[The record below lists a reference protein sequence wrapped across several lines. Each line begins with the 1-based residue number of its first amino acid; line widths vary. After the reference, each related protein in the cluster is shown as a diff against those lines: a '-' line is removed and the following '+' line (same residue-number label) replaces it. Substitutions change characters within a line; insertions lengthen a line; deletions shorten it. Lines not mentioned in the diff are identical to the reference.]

1 MKNRER
7 FLRAARREKPDLIPV
22 APYMGNYGA
31 ALAGVPIGSYCTDG
45 EAMAAAQIK
54 AWKILGQDVVVAQS
68 DNYYIAE
75 GFGCQTAQPANST
88 PNLVKPAAKT
98 ITEALSLKIPNPLT
112 DGRMP
117 VYIKAARLLKA
128 HFGDELAIR
137 GPGTGPFSLASY
149 LGGGTENF
157 LMEIATAEVDEDD
170 ILAQSILDL
179 MDISSDALIA
189 FLKAMAEAGVDVV
202 MVGDSLAS
210 LSMISPAIYEKYVF
224 PFECKVFSA
233 INPIIHARG
242 GVSLL
247 HICGQTSAILN
258 LMSKTGADILEIDS
272 QVDIGEAR
280 QLYGD
285 KVAFMG
291 NIEPSA
297 ILLQGTPEEVTAAC
311 EACLHAA
318 DALNGGFI
326 LGSGCEVPPYA
337 PLENMRAMVA
347 SVRQGKY

>member
-1 MKNRER
+1 MTSRER
-7 FLRAARREKPDLIPV
+7 FLRAARREIPDMIPV

-31 ALAGVPIGSYCTDG
+31 ALAGVPIGKYCTDG

-54 AWKILGQDVVVAQS
+54 AWEILGQDVVVAQS

-75 GFGCQTAQPANST
+75 GFGCKTAQPADST
-88 PNLVKPAAKT
+88 PNLIRPAAET
-98 ITEALSLKIPNPLT
+98 ITDALSLKIPNPLT

-128 HFGDELAIR
+128 RFGDELAIR
-137 GPGTGPFSLASY
+137 SPGTGPFSLASY

-157 LMEIATAEVDEDD
+157 LMEIATAEAEEDEVLTRN
-170 ILAQSILDL
+170 IMDL
-179 MDISSDALIA
+179 MEITSDALIA
-189 FLKAMAEAGVDVV
+189 FLKAMVEAGVDLVT
-202 MVGDSLAS
+202 VGDSLAS

-224 PFECKVFSA
+224 PFESKVFSV

-247 HICGQTSAILN
+247 HICGQTKAILR
-258 LMSKTGADILEIDS
+258 LMSETGADILEIDS
-272 QVDIGEAR
+272 PVDIGAAR
-280 QLYGD
+280 SLYGD

-297 ILLQGTPEEVTAAC
+297 ILLQGSPESVTAAC
-311 EACLHAA
+311 EACLRAA
-318 DALNGGFI
+318 DPCNGGFI
-326 LGSGCEVPPYA
+326 LGSGCEVPPRT

-347 SVRQGKY
+347 SVRQGRN